1 MCCLYFI
8 AKSLDYG
15 IAEQL
20 IVSIIEE
27 LINQEMRNLSQNY
40 FKQLRSFAN
49 KTTLI
54 SLITHSD
61 IRSELFLSGSKIQ
74 LLLLQSV
81 NMMLIKMNN
90 IIEHTFITN

>member
-1 MCCLYFI
+1 
-8 AKSLDYG
+8 
-15 IAEQL
+15 
-20 IVSIIEE
+20 
-27 LINQEMRNLSQNY
+27 MRNLSQNY
-40 FKQLRSFAN
+40 FKQLPNFAN

-61 IRSELFLSGSKIQ
+61 IRSELFLSGSNVQ
-74 LLLLQSV
+74 LLLLQLV

>member
-40 FKQLRSFAN
+40 FK
-49 KTTLI
+49 
-54 SLITHSD
+54 
-61 IRSELFLSGSKIQ
+61 
-74 LLLLQSV
+74 
-81 NMMLIKMNN
+81 
-90 IIEHTFITN
+90 